1 MRKIWTK
8 NLGVTT
14 LHRVEKTWIPFVCE
28 CLVCST
34 YERKTSSRAS
44 NAQTKHTRNVEEQ
57 MSPWGEKGRERHKH
71 TRSLCM
77 SAAVNVSV
85 FKGLYCCRQNMP
97 WTNTPLRCERIRDGC
112 LFTVSSVFVCA
123 YGVDSCPFHSVHFR
137 CALFTMHFPHRFGF
151 RSFLNLN
158 AEWHTVYTVN
168 LLCVWCAATSCAYY
182 HEPSTNTYALGARV
196 YEYPTRTQTQPNELF
211 GKNVRMETKTN
222 YGVTFQALPSTNK
235 WILYWSDRRCR
246 SQNSIRTQKCVGNKF
261 RDDYYCYYY
270 IHIHPP
276 MIMVIDVFKR

>member
-1 MRKIWTK
+1 
-8 NLGVTT
+8 
-14 LHRVEKTWIPFVCE
+14 
-28 CLVCST
+28 
-34 YERKTSSRAS
+34 
-44 NAQTKHTRNVEEQ
+44 

-158 AEWHTVYTVN
+158 AEWYTVYTVN
-168 LLCVWCAATSCAYY
+168 LLCVCGALLPPARTTTNRAPIHTRSALASMNTRLARRHSQTNCLEKMFEWKRKRTTASPFKRYPPQINEYCIDRIAAVVLKIAYV
-182 HEPSTNTYALGARV
+182 HRNASGTNFV
-196 YEYPTRTQTQPNELF
+196 MIII
-211 GKNVRMETKTN
+211 VIII
-222 YGVTFQALPSTNK
+222 S
-235 WILYWSDRRCR
+235 I
-246 SQNSIRTQKCVGNKF
+246 SIRQW
-261 RDDYYCYYY
+261 
-270 IHIHPP
+270 
-276 MIMVIDVFKR
+276 